1 MAMTKRLAGIVLAL
15 LVWAGLARSGLVP
28 AEYFPPPLTV
38 AAAGWALLVS
48 SDFPA
53 QIATTCLRMIAGLLV
68 ATGLGLAVAI
78 MTGRY
83 QLLYRMLEPVVGML
97 RVLPPPAI
105 VPISI
110 FAFGIGP
117 GLFLFIIAFASFW
130 PIYMNAANALQAS
143 EPVQLL
149 TGRSLGYS
157 RWEILLRLRLPAA
170 LPEIVTG
177 IRVGAGIALLATV
190 AAEMLAGQSGLGF
203 LLYDAAFTLRTA
215 DMFAIMVVI
224 GVLGLL
230 FNALVRQASRLVI
243 GWHLAMTALGGSA

>member
-1 MAMTKRLAGIVLAL
+1 
-15 LVWAGLARSGLVP
+15 
-28 AEYFPPPLTV
+28 
-38 AAAGWALLVS
+38 
-48 SDFPA
+48 
-53 QIATTCLRMIAGLLV
+53 
-68 ATGLGLAVAI
+68 
-78 MTGRY
+78 
-83 QLLYRMLEPVVGML
+83 ML
-97 RVLPPPAI
+97 RVLLPPAI

>member
-1 MAMTKRLAGIVLAL
+1 MAVAKRSAGIVLAL
-15 LVWAGLARSGLVP
+15 LAWALLAHSGLVP
-28 AEYFPPPLTV
+28 AEYFPPPLAV
-38 AAAGWALLVS
+38 AVAGWGLLTS
-48 SDFPA
+48 ADFLA
-53 QIATTCLRMIAGLLV
+53 QVGVTCLRMIVGLL
-68 ATGLGLAVAI
+68 AAMGAGVAI
-78 MTGRY
+78 AIATGRY

-97 RVLPPPAI
+97 RALPPPAI

-117 GLFLFIIAFASFW
+117 GLFIFIITFAAFW
-130 PIYMNAANALQAS
+130 PIYMNAANALHAS
-143 EPVQLL
+143 EPVQIL

-170 LPEIVTG
+170 MPEVITG

-224 GVLGLL
+224 GILGLL
-230 FNALVRQASRLVI
+230 LNTLVRQASRLAI
-243 GWHLAMTALGGSA
+243 GWHLSMTALGGSA